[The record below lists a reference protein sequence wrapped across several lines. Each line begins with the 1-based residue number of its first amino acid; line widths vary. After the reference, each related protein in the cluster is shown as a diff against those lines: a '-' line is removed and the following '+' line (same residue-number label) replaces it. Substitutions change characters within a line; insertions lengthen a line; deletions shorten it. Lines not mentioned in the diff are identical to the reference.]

1 MVTRNQSIFLWIFAV
16 VFTLSAAIY
25 QRLTGPTHPK
35 RVSITIKGEE
45 YKFKLLRSHGGE
57 KDATIRLQIPE
68 HISGTLHYKRYK
80 TNDEFETIQMQR
92 AEEKDEIYGYLPH
105 QPPAGK
111 LEYFVNLNDGKD
123 NYRLNEIPV
132 IIRFKGAV
140 DWYILIPHIIF
151 MFLAML
157 FSLRT
162 GIEAIFKGNR
172 TLKYAR
178 ITLILLLIG
187 GLILGP
193 IVQLMAFGD
202 LWTGWPFGGDWTDNK
217 TIVAFIF
224 WLLAFLVLRK
234 KPENRFWPIL
244 AFLVLF
250 AMYMIPHSMGGS
262 EYDYEKGQVKTG
274 LSE

>member
-1 MVTRNQSIFLWIFAV
+1 MVNRTQSILLWIFAV
-16 VFTLSAAIY
+16 VFTISAAIY

-35 RVSITIKGEE
+35 RVAISIKGEDHH
-45 YKFKLLRSHGGE
+45 FKLLRSHGGDD
-57 KDATIRLQIPE
+57 DATLILEVPE
-68 HISGTLHYKRYK
+68 HISGEVHYKIYK
-80 TNDEFETIQMQR
+80 SSDEYTSVPMTRDAQ
-92 AEEKDEIYGYLPH
+92 EISAPLPH

-111 LEYFVNLNDGKD
+111 LEYFITLNDGAD
-123 NYRLNEIPV
+123 EYRINEDPV
-132 IIRFKGAV
+132 VIRFKGHVAL
-140 DWYILIPHIIF
+140 YILIPHIIF

-172 TLKYAR
+172 TFKYAR
-178 ITLILLLIG
+178 VTVICLGIG

-217 TIVAFIF
+217 TIVAFAF
-224 WLLAFLVLRK
+224 WLIALLVLRK
-234 KPENRFWPIL
+234 RPENRLWPII

-262 EYDYEKGQVKTG
+262 EYDYEKGAVETG
-274 LSE
+274 LRK